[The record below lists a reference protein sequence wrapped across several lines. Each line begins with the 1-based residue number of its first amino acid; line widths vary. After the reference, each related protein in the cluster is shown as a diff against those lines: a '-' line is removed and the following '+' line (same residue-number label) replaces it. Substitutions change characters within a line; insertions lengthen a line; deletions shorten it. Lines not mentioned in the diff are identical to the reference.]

1 VSFGSVVKRESR
13 PPEAHV
19 GYLVTIIIV
28 VVVGTVLVAAK
39 FVSHELHP
47 EPMPSRVFRRRAAR
61 RVTPGDDCVCGGT
74 IGRTGRTSKR
84 FGELLGCTAC
94 PRRWTMDGR
103 RIIIRR
109 RRPAGAASAADAA
122 SADEPDAAG
131 SAVS

>member
-1 VSFGSVVKRESR
+1 
-13 PPEAHV
+13 V

-109 RRPAGAASAADAA
+109 RRPAGAATAATAADAA
-122 SADEPDAAG
+122 SADGPDAAG

>member
-1 VSFGSVVKRESR
+1 M
-13 PPEAHV
+13 

-47 EPMPSRVFRRRAAR
+47 EPMPSRVFRRRTAR

-74 IGRTGRTSKR
+74 IGRTGKVARR

-109 RRPAGAASAADAA
+109 RRPAGAPGAPGADGPESA
-122 SADEPDAAG
+122 G
-131 SAVS
+131 RAVS

>member
-1 VSFGSVVKRESR
+1 M
-13 PPEAHV
+13 

-74 IGRTGRTSKR
+74 IGRTGRTSRR

-103 RIIIRR
+103 RIMTRR
-109 RRPAGAASAADAA
+109 RRPAGTSGADGPESAG
-122 SADEPDAAG
+122 P
-131 SAVS
+131 AVS

>member
-1 VSFGSVVKRESR
+1 M
-13 PPEAHV
+13 

-28 VVVGTVLVAAK
+28 VVVVSVLAAAI

-47 EPMPSRVFRRRAAR
+47 EPMPSRVFRRRTAR

-74 IGRTGRTSKR
+74 IGRTGKVARR

-109 RRPAGAASAADAA
+109 RRPAGAPGAPGADGP
-122 SADEPDAAG
+122 EEAG
-131 SAVS
+131 RAVS